1 MKKLILASLLSLSY
15 ANAQAN
21 VCEVPINQVAVGSV
35 TLMQNFD
42 QFKQTH
48 PTAKVDQDR
57 ITLPEV
63 DHAFVQDGVSSVGSI
78 DFDPAKKQIIGFT
91 LSYNGGKYA
100 EYETPLDQFKTSI
113 LKHAKL
119 PQKGW
124 VLSKDKE
131 VYEYRCKDYQVFIR
145 QDHAVGRDSLG
156 AVVWVFSRYSNSF
169 E

>member
-1 MKKLILASLLSLSY
+1 MNTWHEQHLAEVTQLIF
-15 ANAQAN
+15 N
-21 VCEVPINQVAVGSV
+21 E
-35 TLMQNFD
+35 
-42 QFKQTH
+42 FKFLYLKCQ
-48 PTAKVDQDR
+48 R
-57 ITLPEV
+57 R
-63 DHAFVQDGVSSVGSI
+63 G
-78 DFDPAKKQIIGFT
+78 
-91 LSYNGGKYA
+91 
-100 EYETPLDQFKTSI
+100 ETPLDQFKTSI

-131 VYEYRCKDYQVFIR
+131 AYAYRCKDYQVFIR